1 MDIFLL
7 YNISQYAQ
15 DYSGNKMQSSI
26 YKFLMYLYGKEHLLE
41 RDFFFLKN
49 THGYTILKMLFIY
62 SLIFLY
68 ISMTVIWDYDDG
80 NIPSLIELIRKTIG
94 DDNIKNICN
103 TLNSILTGYILTFIF
118 YNVNILLEKCN
129 TENRCIILLAGLYFN
144 ILKYRKVA
152 FSYRNTDYND
162 LFIYCINKY
171 TQSFKMS
178 ANDFFEHYSDIIKNT
193 SYEAFK
199 IVYHINILTQNINML
214 SASNLD
220 DDIILLKKNIDNILN
235 AFCKIS
241 SCTEDGQQL
250 FNEIERVTAIH
261 PELYG
266 QYIKNKYN
274 HNSE

>member
-1 MDIFLL
+1 
-7 YNISQYAQ
+7 
-15 DYSGNKMQSSI
+15 
-26 YKFLMYLYGKEHLLE
+26 MYLYGKEHLLE